1 MRKRKP
7 KKRIIQPDPRFGDTL
22 VTQFVNNLM
31 LQGKKST
38 AFKIFYDAMDIV
50 GEKSG
55 EDPHEVWQKAL
66 NNIYPQVEVRSKRI
80 GGATFQIPTDIR
92 NARKVSMGMKWLIK
106 YSRARSGKG
115 MAEKLSSEILAAS
128 KGEGAAVKKRE
139 DTHRMAEANKAF
151 AHFRACLLYTSD
163 AADE

>member
-1 MRKRKP
+1 M
-7 KKRIIQPDPRFGDTL
+7 
-22 VTQFVNNLM
+22 
-31 LQGKKST
+31 
-38 AFKIFYDAMDIV
+38 
-50 GEKSG
+50 
-55 EDPHEVWQKAL
+55 
-66 NNIYPQVEVRSKRI
+66 RSKRI

-151 AHFRACLLYTSD
+151 AHFRA
-163 AADE
+163 